1 MDNVKYTNL
10 PDKNGYYGA
19 FGGRLVP
26 PLLEKALQE
35 VEIAF
40 REIKDDIG
48 FQEEYRRLL
57 NDFVGRPSPLYYA
70 RNLSEELGGAQIYFK
85 REDLNHTGAHKINH
99 CLGEALLA
107 KRLGKKKVMSETG
120 AGQHG
125 VALATAA
132 AVVGLD
138 CEIHM
143 GEIDIAKQ
151 ADNVK
156 RMKLLG
162 AKVVPVKVGGRSLK
176 EAVDSAFGVYMQE
189 YQDTFFAIGSVV
201 GPHPYPEM
209 VAYFQSIIGREVRQQ
224 IQEKLHRLPD
234 ALVACVGGGSNA
246 LGIFYDFLD
255 EENVR
260 LIGVE
265 PSGKGLESGRH
276 AATLTLGKAGAIHGM
291 QTYVLQ
297 EEDGSPSP
305 VHSIASGLDY
315 PGIGPFHAYL
325 KEMGRV
331 EYVSADDK
339 EAAAAFVKTSRREGI
354 VPALESSHA
363 LAHAYRL
370 APTLDK
376 EQAIIVNVSGRGDKD
391 IDFVAQ
397 EFPEI
402 AFEGRLK

>member
-1 MDNVKYTNL
+1 MNNTNYKNL
-10 PDKNGYYGA
+10 PDNQGFYGN

-26 PLLEKALQE
+26 PMLEKALQE
-35 VEIAF
+35 VADGF
-40 REIKDDIG
+40 RIIKNDAV
-48 FQEEYRRLL
+48 FQEEYGRLL
-57 NDFVGRPSPLYYA
+57 QDFVGRPSPLYYA
-70 RNLSEELGGAQIYFK
+70 RNLSLELGGAQIYFK

-107 KRLGKKKVMSETG
+107 KRLGKKKVMAETG

-132 AVVGLD
+132 AVVGLE

-162 AKVVPVKVGGRSLK
+162 AKVVPVSAGGRSLK

-209 VAYFQSIIGREVRQQ
+209 VAYFQSIIGREVRRQA
-224 IQEKLHRLPD
+224 QEKLNRLPD
-234 ALVACVGGGSNA
+234 ILIACVGGGSNA
-246 LGIFYDFLD
+246 LGLFYDFLD
-255 EENVR
+255 EEAVR

-265 PSGKGLESGRH
+265 PSGQGLERGQH
-276 AATLTLGKAGAIHGM
+276 AATLTLGKPGVIHGM

-297 EEDGSPSP
+297 EADGSPSP

-315 PGIGPFHAYL
+315 PGIGPFHAFL
-325 KEMGRV
+325 KEEGRV
-331 EYVSADDK
+331 EYVSANDR
-339 EAAAAFVKTSRREGI
+339 EAASAFVRTSRREGI

-363 LAHAYRL
+363 LAHAYSL
-370 APTLDK
+370 APTLSK
-376 EQAIIVNVSGRGDKD
+376 EKVIIVNVSGRGDKD
-391 IDFVAQ
+391 IDFISQ

-402 AFEGRLK
+402 AFGSGLK